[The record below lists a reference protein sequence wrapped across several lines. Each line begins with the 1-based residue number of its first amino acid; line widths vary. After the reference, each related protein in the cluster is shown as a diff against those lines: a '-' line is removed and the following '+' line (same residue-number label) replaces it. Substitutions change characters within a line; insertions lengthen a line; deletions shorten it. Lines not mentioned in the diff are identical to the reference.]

1 RATDRRKALKLL
13 AGERRT
19 IVFYEAPHRLR
30 EMLADALQVLGNR
43 PAVVARE
50 VTKLH
55 EEFARGT
62 LAELADE
69 FTRRE
74 PRGEITV
81 LMGPP
86 DGEVEAQPACVTLAQ
101 RVTEIM
107 REQYVDQ
114 KAALKQA
121 AREAGITKREAYQ
134 KFLRERD

>member
-1 RATDRRKALKLL
+1 
-13 AGERRT
+13 
-19 IVFYEAPHRLR
+19 
-30 EMLADALQVLGNR
+30 MLTDALQILGNR

-62 LAELADE
+62 LDELAAE

-81 LMGPP
+81 LIGAPNENAAP
-86 DGEVEAQPACVTLAQ
+86 VRAASLSLPQ
-101 RVTEIM
+101 RVEEIM
-107 REQYVDQ
+107 RAQGTDQ

-121 AREAGITKREAYQ
+121 ARELGMTKREAYQ
-134 KFLRERD
+134 KLLREKD